1 MGICCQQAKNGFQDL
16 SDFKLAT
23 STLMLFQ
30 NTFPVRK
37 WNKFCRAQ
45 PEKGH
50 LRPTSKE
57 RRRKGVNLELIA
69 TKDFFADFTPT
80 RPLEHHIKNV
90 SKSNFVKLMK
100 IVVVKHRVLHL
111 HGNEAENK
119 LLIFTSICNKNI
131 TEKLSTNRT
140 ELFNKHYFKF

>member
-1 MGICCQQAKNGFQDL
+1 MRSPKKGICVQQAK
-16 SDFKLAT
+16 
-23 STLMLFQ
+23 
-30 NTFPVRK
+30 
-37 WNKFCRAQ
+37 
-45 PEKGH
+45 KG
-50 LRPTSKE
+50 E
-57 RRRKGVNLELIA
+57 EKGVNLELIA